1 MSLPPATIRG
11 LYDPFDGERFGIGHG
26 AGRAWAQRCADGAL
40 ARNLF
45 NLHAAQGQGSRD
57 FSSIVELYLDKQD
70 PA

>member
-1 MSLPPATIRG
+1 
-11 LYDPFDGERFGIGHG
+11 
-26 AGRAWAQRCADGAL
+26 GAL

-45 NLHAAQGQGSRD
+45 NLHAAKGQGSRD